1 MQRKNPKWIFLNSLK
16 ALIAGRLAFDL
27 KTNRCQSARGSEQK
41 RRWINMKAYKDMS
54 KDELLSLKAA
64 LEDQYKEEEA
74 KGLSLNMARGKPGLS
89 QLAIAMPMLDV
100 INSSSDMN
108 TVLGNDTRNYGDLDG
123 IGECRRLMAA
133 MMGVEKDNVIVCG
146 NSSLNIMY
154 DTVSRSMTFGVNG
167 STPWCKLDKVKFLC
181 PVPGYD
187 RHFKIT
193 EVFGIEMINIPLGSD
208 GPDMDLV
215 EKYVNND
222 ASVKGIWCVP
232 KYSNPTGIS
241 YSDEVVKRFANLKP
255 AAEDFR
261 IYWDNAYCI
270 HHLYEDVQ
278 DEILNILTECE
289 KAGNPD
295 MVYIFSSTSKISFPG
310 SGVSAIATSL
320 TNIEYIKKYM
330 TVQTIGHDK
339 INQLRHVRFF
349 KNIDGLKAHM
359 KLHGELLRP
368 KFEAV
373 LNTLDSELNGL
384 EIGSWIKPRGGYFIS
399 FDAMPGCAKAIVKM
413 CKDLGVI
420 LTGAGATYPYGKDPQ
435 DSNIRIAPS
444 YPTPEEMLAASKV
457 FVLCVKLVSVKKLLG
472 EL

>member
-1 MQRKNPKWIFLNSLK
+1 MK
-16 ALIAGRLAFDL
+16 
-27 KTNRCQSARGSEQK
+27 
-41 RRWINMKAYKDMS
+41 KAYKDLT
-54 KDELLSLKAA
+54 KNELLTLKAA
-64 LEDQYKEEEA
+64 LEEEYKTMES
-74 KGLSLNMARGKPGLS
+74 KGLNLNMARGKPGYS
-89 QLAIAMPMLDV
+89 QLELSMSMLD
-100 INSSSDMN
+100 ILSGHSDMN

-133 MMGVEKDNVIVCG
+133 MLGVAKDNVIVCG

-154 DTVSRSMTFGVNG
+154 DTVSRSMIKGVNG

-187 RHFKIT
+187 RHFRIT
-193 EVFGIEMINIPLGSD
+193 EYFGIEMINIPLYDD

-215 EKYVNND
+215 EEYVNND
-222 ASVKGIWCVP
+222 PAVKGIWCVP

-241 YSDEVVKRFANLKP
+241 YSDEVVRRFANLKP

-270 HHLYEDVQ
+270 HHLYEDTQ
-278 DEILNILTECE
+278 DEILNILEECE

-295 MVYIFSSTSKISFPG
+295 MVYIFASTSKISFPG
-310 SGVSAIATSL
+310 SGVSVIASSVD
-320 TNIEYIKKYM
+320 NINYILSQK

-349 KNIDGLKAHM
+349 KDIDGLKAHM
-359 KLHGELLRP
+359 KRHADILRP

-373 LNTLDSELNGL
+373 LNTLESELGGL
-384 EIGSWIKPRGGYFIS
+384 EIGNWIKPRGGYFIS
-399 FDAMPGCAKAIVKM
+399 FDAMPGCAKAIVAK
-413 CKDLGVI
+413 CKALGVV
-420 LTGAGATYPYGKDPQ
+420 LTGAGATFPYGKDPQ

-444 YPTPEEMLAASKV
+444 FPTPEEMAEASKV
-457 FVLCVKLVSVKKLLG
+457 FVLCVKLASVEKLLA
-472 EL
+472 EME